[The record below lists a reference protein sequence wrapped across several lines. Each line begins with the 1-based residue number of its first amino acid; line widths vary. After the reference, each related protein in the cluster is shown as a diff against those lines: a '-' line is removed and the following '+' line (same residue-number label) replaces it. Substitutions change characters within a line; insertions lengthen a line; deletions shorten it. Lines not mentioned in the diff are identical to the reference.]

1 MDAQGLGIITY
12 LMMMRLTV
20 LFFAC
25 VVAAFAHGQNQ
36 LPLPHGTMEQTNEGS
51 DALLGW
57 VNASDANA
65 SFTIAT
71 SELIPGSSMAL
82 TCQIPDLAESDFT
95 ATTTSEYAFEVEAGA
110 TYTVC
115 FWAKASSAEASL
127 EVRFD
132 QGTDDEQAVT
142 VALATNWKQ
151 HCVTFVAGASHEAAV
166 LQLAYLL
173 SNATYWL
180 DEVEA
185 YPGHFISTNA
195 AAFAQTVE
203 GFGGGIKR
211 RTEDLYALD
220 DPIRSQIEAYAFQ
233 DLEPNMIRFM
243 VYSDLEPTNDNDDPF
258 YLDADALNWTRYES
272 DPSDAQ
278 SLYVAEALAKALSL
292 STQGFDHIIAN
303 CNSAPGWLKTNGSH
317 LGGGTLIEGGED
329 EYSEFLLSL
338 IQGMQER
345 YGIEVTALSPTNEP
359 DFYVNYASMNT
370 SASELASILI
380 NLDSRLEQEGLGEV
394 DLISPACFR
403 VSNPSGSTGT
413 THFVD
418 SLFLDP
424 LVAEAIDA
432 VATHAY
438 QNPIE
443 STDWAGLR
451 TASAPKPIW
460 MTEYGN
466 LHSESWDMVDAE
478 HHIERLMYGFNHGGM
493 TAYMVHLFYE
503 EHDYAPAGSATGN
516 YGSSALVVWDEANEI
531 ILPKRYFVFK
541 HFSTLIKKGYH
552 VVKTGFQE
560 AQNPNDAA
568 FMACSFAA
576 PDGSK
581 QVVQV
586 YNRSALAPFTLKI
599 PEGTQSI
606 EIKVTTNDDAVDF
619 ISDAVVDFVPS
630 SYLSLQL
637 EALGMYSIVFDVG
650 NACPADLTGDGQIAV
665 DDLLVF
671 LGDFACLENCTG
683 DIDGD
688 GAVSVADLLVLL
700 GAFGEFCGP

>member
-1 MDAQGLGIITY
+1 MKIFALC
-12 LMMMRLTV
+12 LTCMV
-20 LFFAC
+20 F
-25 VVAAFAHGQNQ
+25 AFAVGQNQ
-36 LPLPHGTMEQTNEGS
+36 LPLPHGAMEETDGESG
-51 DALLGW
+51 ALLGW
-57 VNASDANA
+57 ANASDGNA
-65 SFTIAT
+65 SFSVTT

-82 TCQIPDLAESDFT
+82 TCQVQDLSASDFT

-115 FWAKASSAEASL
+115 FWAKASSGDASL

-142 VALATNWKQ
+142 VALAPNWKQ
-151 HCVTFVAGASHEAAV
+151 HCVAFVAGATHEASV
-166 LQLAYLL
+166 LQVAYLNA
-173 SNATYWL
+173 NATYWL

-195 AAFAQTVE
+195 AFIAQTIE
-203 GFGGGIKR
+203 GFGAGIKR

-220 DPIRSQIEAYAFQ
+220 DSIRSQIEAYAFQ
-233 DLEPNMIRFM
+233 ELEANMIRFM

-258 YLDADALNWTRYES
+258 DLDADALDWTRYES
-272 DPSDAQ
+272 DAGNPQ
-278 SLYVAEALAKALSL
+278 SLFVAEALATAMGL
-292 STQGFDHIIAN
+292 STHGFDDIIAN

-329 EYSEFLLSL
+329 EYSEFLVSL
-338 IQGMQER
+338 ILGMQER
-345 YGIEVTALSPTNEP
+345 YGIDVTAISPTNEP
-359 DFYVNYASMNT
+359 DFLVNYASMNT
-370 SASELASILI
+370 SPSELASILS
-380 NLDSRLEQEGLGEV
+380 NLDARLEQEGLSS
-394 DLISPACFR
+394 ISVVSPECFR
-403 VSNPSGSTGT
+403 VSSPNPSVGT
-413 THFVD
+413 VHFVD
-418 SLFLDP
+418 SLFLDAD
-424 LVAEAIDA
+424 VFAAVDA

-443 STDWAGLR
+443 PTDWAGLR
-451 TASAPKPIW
+451 TASGPKPIW

-466 LHSESWDMVDAE
+466 LHSESWDMTDAE

-503 EHDYAPAGSATGN
+503 EHDYAPAGSTSGN
-516 YGSSALVVWDEANEI
+516 YGSSALVLWDEANDI

-541 HFSTLIKKGYH
+541 HFSNLIKKGYH

-560 AQNPNDAA
+560 AQNPNEAP

-586 YNRSALAPFTLKI
+586 YNRSAAAPFSFKI

-606 EIKVTTNDDAVDF
+606 EIKVTSNDEAVDF
-619 ISDAVVDFVPS
+619 ISDAVVDFLPA
-630 SYLSLQL
+630 SYLSLEL
-637 EALGMYSIVFDVG
+637 DALGMYSIVFTAGSV
-650 NACPADLTGDGQIAV
+650 CPADLTGDGQIAV

-671 LGDFACLENCTG
+671 LGDFACLANCPG